1 MATWKY
7 RQPTIEQQDAAAV
20 EGKAFGQDRYFWE
33 GTNRGLANAV
43 RNHLKKSPHL
53 TGYYDL
59 EDIFT
64 DQAYTAN
71 KGK

>member
-1 MATWKY
+1 MAAWKY
-7 RQPTIEQQDAAAV
+7 HQPTIEQLDAAAA
-20 EGKAFGQDRYFWE
+20 EGKLFGQDRYYWE
-33 GTNRGLANAV
+33 DEQGFSNAI
-43 RNHLKKSPHL
+43 RYHLKNSPHL

-71 KGK
+71 KEK